1 MCGSWGVGVV
11 LYVGSH
17 VQSFYRQVVTSWVSG
32 LWRVSSGHL
41 PSTCCR
47 DCWTELRTQSAYGP
61 LRVCGTAMH
70 RCHCVC
76 LCQRSLRDRRG
87 SGSTSTRVSLRGLPS
102 LAFCYVHFCSCA
114 SACSELLLVKPVQ
127 LAVSCCPQVLGSLL
141 VCGSVCVP
149 GGVGR
154 IFCMHTSAH
163 AGIIILSCLRGLVRH
178 LF

>member
-1 MCGSWGVGVV
+1 MFSHFIGK
-11 LYVGSH
+11 LLPVGSLAYSAL
-17 VQSFYRQVVTSWVSG
+17 VLGTCPPLAAEIVEQS
-32 LWRVSSGHL
+32 L
-41 PSTCCR
+41 
-47 DCWTELRTQSAYGP
+47 TQSAYGP

-87 SGSTSTRVSLRGLPS
+87 SGSTSTRVSIRGLPS
-102 LAFCYVHFCSCA
+102 LAFRYVHFCSCA
-114 SACSELLLVKPVQ
+114 SACSALLLVKPVQ

-141 VCGSVCVP
+141 VCGSVFVP

-163 AGIIILSCLRGLVRH
+163 AGVIILSCQRGLVRH